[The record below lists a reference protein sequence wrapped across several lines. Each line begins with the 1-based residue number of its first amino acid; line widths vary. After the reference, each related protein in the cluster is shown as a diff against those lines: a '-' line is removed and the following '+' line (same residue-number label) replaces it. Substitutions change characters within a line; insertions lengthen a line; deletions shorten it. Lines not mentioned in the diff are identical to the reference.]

1 VTGIDEMSW
10 DAAEG
15 PWEPGRVRYSP
26 AHLARLLGL
35 PEPTAEQAAV
45 IGAPM
50 EPLSVIAGAG
60 SGKSETMAARLVWLV
75 ANGMVQPERVL
86 GLTFTRKAAGELG
99 QRVRARLTGLRR
111 VGIGGPADPT
121 RASGP
126 AAGVPAGLSGST
138 PSGPAGGLPPGPAGA
153 FRPTAPGPLAGTA
166 GDPWTG
172 RQPGAG
178 GWLGSADPATGLGA
192 GGRAPGGVA
201 PGGAALGGA
210 ALGGVAAGGAAAGG
224 ALPGG
229 SLAGTAGPG
238 GQAGPEEPDGGL
250 LDGEPVVSTYHS
262 YAARLVAD
270 HALREA
276 LEPSVRLIT
285 PAVAWQTA
293 ARVVAA
299 YAGPMDAVHW
309 GPQSVT
315 AAVLD
320 LAGELAEHLCS
331 PGDVVQVGDWLEA
344 ASRALPGRMPAAVRK
359 ILESQRTREQLLPLV
374 SGYVAA
380 KAAREVMDYGDQ
392 VALAARIA
400 TRHPEVGAMER
411 ARYQV
416 VLLDEFQDT
425 SHAQLVLL
433 RALFGGGH
441 PVTAVGDPCQSI
453 YGWRGA
459 SAGNLTR
466 FAREFPAGTR
476 PAKVTMLATSFRNT
490 ERVLEVA
497 AALQQGLREQAPDV
511 PRLVPP
517 PERAGRG
524 AVVCA
529 LLETAADE
537 ARWVAGQVAEVL
549 DAPPGI
555 APDGEPWPGNR
566 PEVRIQPSDVAVL
579 CRKRAQFPLL
589 RAAIEAKGIPVEV
602 VGLGGLLTVPEV
614 ADIVAT
620 LRVLHDP
627 TAGGSLAR
635 LLTGPRWRI
644 GPRDLVAL
652 GRRARSLAYEA
663 RDQPPPARQ
672 PSAGPPAPEPLDE
685 AASGGPG
692 PAGGA
697 GAGGNGVTLED
708 PLAQAVTD
716 LTADPGSLVEA
727 LDDLGEAGAYS
738 AQAYQRFTALAAELR
753 ALRAHVS
760 RPLPDLV
767 GEVERVLGLDI
778 EVAAQPWRDPT
789 AARADLDAFADAA
802 AAFADDEEEP
812 TLGAFLAYLTA
823 AEAEEFGLESGQPS
837 GANAVTLTTVHAAK
851 GLQWAAVVVPG
862 LAAGVRSQVFPA
874 KPRVTTR
881 WTENPRLL
889 PFSLRGD
896 AADLP
901 ALADLT
907 DDARTRFV
915 AACSARELA
924 EERRLAYVAVTR
936 AAFWV
941 ACSGYWWGDAASPL
955 GPSVFLQE
963 VHAVCAAGT
972 GMVAH
977 WTPPPEEDAQNPALA
992 EPATVSWPES
1002 QAGPRYEAVR
1012 EAAAMVGRALDAAD
1026 GAPGEADLGPGAADG
1041 GHGEADLGPG
1051 EADGGPGE
1059 EDGDGQRSEAGDDG
1073 RRDAAGRGLSGAD
1086 RVLARAWARDTDL
1099 LLAELAQRR
1108 GGAATEVWLPGRL
1121 AVSSLVTMAADPAR
1135 LAQQIRRPMPRPPA
1149 PQAQRGTAF
1158 HLWLEQRFGQQRL
1171 IDPEDLLG
1179 AADDAED
1186 DADEADLALLRER
1199 FEEGEWGDR
1208 WPVDVEVPFETL
1220 IGGRTVRGRIDA
1232 VFADPRGGGYDV
1244 VDWKTGQP
1252 PDSPAELNA
1261 AAVQLAAYRVAWAR
1275 LARVPLDLVRAGFY
1289 YVRHDLTL
1297 RPADLLDEAGLATLV
1312 EGVPAASGRVQPAH

>member
-1 VTGIDEMSW
+1 VSG
-10 DAAEG
+10 AER
-15 PWEPGRVRYSP
+15 WEPGEVRYSP

-35 PEPTAEQAAV
+35 PDPTPEQAAV
-45 IGAPM
+45 ISAPM
-50 EPLSVIAGAG
+50 EPLAVIAGAG

-75 ANGMVQPERVL
+75 ANGMVRPERVL

-99 QRVRARLTGLRR
+99 QRVRTRLAGLRR
-111 VGIGGPADPT
+111 
-121 RASGP
+121 
-126 AAGVPAGLSGST
+126 AGLDT
-138 PSGPAGGLPPGPAGA
+138 
-153 FRPTAPGPLAGTA
+153 
-166 GDPWTG
+166 
-172 RQPGAG
+172 
-178 GWLGSADPATGLGA
+178 
-192 GGRAPGGVA
+192 
-201 PGGAALGGA
+201 
-210 ALGGVAAGGAAAGG
+210 AAGGARAGDGGPATGPSGGPLTGPAGEPLTRLPAGRLAAGAGGPTAADRSMAADRYMTAREG
-224 ALPGG
+224 ASGRGGGPLTGLTGGLRTGAPGG
-229 SLAGTAGPG
+229 TLSEGTG
-238 GQAGPEEPDGGL
+238 GY

-299 YAGPMDAVHW
+299 YAGPMDAVHLA
-309 GPQSVT
+309 PQSVT

-331 PGDVVQVGDWLEA
+331 PDDVYEVGDWLEA
-344 ASRALPGRMPAAVRK
+344 ASRALPGRMPAPVRK
-359 ILESQRTREQLLPLV
+359 ILDCQRAREQLLPIV

-400 TRHPEVGAMER
+400 SRHPEVGAMER
-411 ARYQV
+411 TRYQV

-466 FAREFPAGTR
+466 FSHEFPAGTR
-476 PAKVTMLATSFRNT
+476 PASVTMLATSFRNT
-490 ERVLEVA
+490 ERVLEAA

-549 DAPPGI
+549 GSPAGI
-555 APDGEPWPGNR
+555 APDGEPWPGGR
-566 PEVRIQPSDVAVL
+566 PEVRVQPSDVAVL

-589 RAAIEAKGIPVEV
+589 RAALEAKGIPVEV

-627 TAGGSLAR
+627 TASGALAR

-652 GRRARSLAYEA
+652 GRRARAIAREA
-663 RDQPPPARQ
+663 GEQPP
-672 PSAGPPAPEPLDE
+672 
-685 AASGGPG
+685 AAGGPG
-692 PAGGA
+692 GA
-697 GAGGNGVTLED
+697 AVEHDD
-708 PLAQAVTD
+708 PLAQAITD
-716 LTADPGSLVEA
+716 LTAEPGSLVEA
-727 LDDLGEAGAYS
+727 LDDLGEPGAYS
-738 AQAYQRFTALAAELR
+738 ALAHQRFTALAAELR
-753 ALRAHVS
+753 TLRGHVS

-778 EVAAQPWRDPT
+778 EVSAQPWRDPT

-802 AAFADDEEEP
+802 ATFADDEEEP

-881 WTENPRLL
+881 WTENARLL
-889 PFSLRGD
+889 PFPLRGD
-896 AADLP
+896 AGDLP
-901 ALADLT
+901 PLPDLT
-907 DDARTRFV
+907 DDSRARFLR
-915 AACSARELA
+915 ACSARELS

-941 ACSGYWWGDAASPL
+941 ACSGYWWGEAASPL
-955 GPSVFLQE
+955 GPSVFLEE
-963 VHAVCAAGT
+963 VRAVCADGT
-972 GMVAH
+972 GAIAH
-977 WTPPPEEDAQNPALA
+977 WTPAPEEDALNPALA
-992 EPATVSWPES
+992 EPATVPWPAN
-1002 QAGPRYEAVR
+1002 QADARYAAVR
-1012 EAAAMVGRALDAAD
+1012 EAAALVERALKVARRRA
-1026 GAPGEADLGPGAADG
+1026 GTASGHPGAADTRAGAG
-1041 GHGEADLGPG
+1041 GPRPEPDWHGTPAAPRDQGDAHQERGGSPAPRDRGDVHQERVGVAEADDGGWPA
-1051 EADGGPGE
+1051 EADEDGWPVEADEDGRPDAGRGDGPRAGRDDGGLTGAEAGPA
-1059 EDGDGQRSEAGDDG
+1059 DGDGE
-1073 RRDAAGRGLSGAD
+1073 LNEAD
-1086 RVLARAWARDTDL
+1086 RALARAWARDTDL

-1108 GGAATEVWLPGRL
+1108 GAAATEVWLPGRL
-1121 AVSSLVTMAADPAR
+1121 SVSSLVTMAADPAR

-1149 PQAQRGTAF
+1149 PRAQRGTAF

-1179 AADDAED
+1179 AADDQD
-1186 DADEADLALLRER
+1186 GGADEADLALLRER
-1199 FEEGEWGDR
+1199 FEEGEWGDC
-1208 WPVDVEVPFETL
+1208 WPADVEVPFETL

-1232 VFADPRGGGYDV
+1232 VFADQHGGGYDV
-1244 VDWKTGQP
+1244 IDWKTGQP
-1252 PDSPAELNA
+1252 PASQAELNA
-1261 AAVQLAAYRVAWAR
+1261 VAVQLAAYRVAWAR
-1275 LARVPLDLVRAGFY
+1275 LARVPLDRVRAGFY

-1297 RPADLLDEAGLATLV
+1297 RPADLLDEAGLAALIEEVPLV
-1312 EGVPAASGRVQPAH
+1312 G

>member
-1 VTGIDEMSW
+1 VSAQLTGDSH
-10 DAAEG
+10 AE
-15 PWEPGRVRYSP
+15 GRVRYGP

-45 IGAPM
+45 ISAPL

-75 ANGMVQPERVL
+75 ANGMVRPERVL

-99 QRVRARLTGLRR
+99 QRVRARLAGLRR
-111 VGIGGPADPT
+111 
-121 RASGP
+121 
-126 AAGVPAGLSGST
+126 AG
-138 PSGPAGGLPPGPAGA
+138 
-153 FRPTAPGPLAGTA
+153 
-166 GDPWTG
+166 
-172 RQPGAG
+172 
-178 GWLGSADPATGLGA
+178 
-192 GGRAPGGVA
+192 
-201 PGGAALGGA
+201 LGGA
-210 ALGGVAAGGAAAGG
+210 AGGVAVGGAAAAGMPAG
-224 ALPGG
+224 ERDG
-229 SLAGTAGPG
+229 S
-238 GQAGPEEPDGGL
+238 D
-250 LDGEPVVSTYHS
+250 LDGEPTVSTYHS

-293 ARVVAA
+293 ARAVAA

-309 GPQSVT
+309 APQAVT

-320 LAGELAEHLCS
+320 LAGELAEHLRQ
-331 PGDVVQVGDWLEA
+331 PDDVVRVGDWLEA
-344 ASRALPGRMPAAVRK
+344 ASRALPGGLSAPVKK
-359 ILESQRTREQLLPLV
+359 ILDCQRTREQLLPIV
-374 SGYVAA
+374 SAYGAA

-466 FAREFPAGTR
+466 FTQEFPAGTH
-476 PAKVTMLATSFRNT
+476 PARVTMLATSFRNT
-490 ERVLEVA
+490 ERVLEAA
-497 AALQQGLREQAPDV
+497 AALQQGLREQAQDV

-524 AVVCA
+524 TVVCA

-537 ARWVAGQVAEVL
+537 ARWVAGQIAEVL
-549 DAPPGI
+549 AAPPGV
-555 APDGEPWPGNR
+555 APDGEPWPGQR
-566 PEVRIQPSDVAVL
+566 PEARIQPSDVTVL

-620 LRVLHDP
+620 LRVVHDP
-627 TAGGSLAR
+627 AASGSLAR
-635 LLTGPRWRI
+635 LLTGPRWRM

-652 GRRARSLAYEA
+652 GRRARALASEG
-663 RDQPPPARQ
+663 REQPPSGGDRPADHPRPDTPGGQ
-672 PSAGPPAPEPLDE
+672 ASPEP
-685 AASGGPG
+685 A

-697 GAGGNGVTLED
+697 GAGGTAAARED
-708 PLAQAVTD
+708 ALAQVVTD

-727 LDDLGEAGAYS
+727 LDDLGDPRAYS
-738 AQAYQRFTALAAELR
+738 AQAHLRFSALAAELR

-862 LAAGVRSQVFPA
+862 LAAGVRAQVFPA

-881 WTENPRLL
+881 WTENARLL

-901 ALADLT
+901 ALPDLT
-907 DDARTRFV
+907 EVSREAFLS
-915 AACSARELA
+915 ACSARELA

-955 GPSVFLQE
+955 GPSVFLE
-963 VHAVCAAGT
+963 EMRAACAAGT
-972 GMVAH
+972 GTVAH
-977 WTPPPEEDAQNPALA
+977 WAPAPEEDAQNPALA
-992 EPATVSWPES
+992 EPAAVSWPPDR
-1002 QAGPRYEAVR
+1002 AGPRYEAVR
-1012 EAAAMVGRALDAAD
+1012 EAARLVERALDRAEASTDAQTD
-1026 GAPGEADLGPGAADG
+1026 GTA
-1041 GHGEADLGPG
+1041 
-1051 EADGGPGE
+1051 
-1059 EDGDGQRSEAGDDG
+1059 
-1073 RRDAAGRGLSGAD
+1073 GLSDAD
-1086 RVLARAWARDTDL
+1086 RALAHAWARDTDL
-1099 LLAELAQRR
+1099 LLAELSQRR
-1108 GGAATEVWLPGRL
+1108 GGTAAEVLLPGRL
-1121 AVSSLVTMAADPAR
+1121 SVSSLVTMAADPAR
-1135 LAQQIRRPMPRPPA
+1135 LAQQLRRPMPRPPA
-1149 PQAQRGTAF
+1149 PQAQRGSAF

-1171 IDPEDLLG
+1171 IDPADLLG
-1179 AADDAED
+1179 AADDADGAD
-1186 DADEADLALLRER
+1186 DADLALLRER
-1199 FEEGEWGDR
+1199 FEAGEWGDR

-1252 PDSPAELNA
+1252 PASPADLNA

-1275 LARVPLDLVRAGFY
+1275 LARIPLEAVRAGFY

-1297 RPADLLDEAGLATLV
+1297 RPADLLDEAGLAALV
-1312 EGVPAASGRVQPAH
+1312 EDVPLAG